1 MSNALVAHG
10 EKNVSLHAPSS
21 GTMGMIER
29 AVSDPHFNAENFKT
43 LVEFRDREIAR
54 AAEAAFNEAMAAAQ
68 GEMRPIEADGNN
80 PQTRSRYATYT
91 KLDKALRPIYNKHG
105 FGLSFNTVDSP
116 IAEHMRLL
124 CYVSH
129 IGGHTRTYQIDIPTD
144 GKGAKGNDM
153 MTKTHA
159 VGAGASYGMRYL
171 LKMIFNVLVGEDDR
185 DGNDVSEAQNVPAGF
200 SDWVLDLDLAAD
212 EGLAALKAAWDNSK
226 PEFKRHLAKHYHREH
241 EARKRKA
248 ANVSKEAGA

>member
-1 MSNALVAHG
+1 MSVIA
-10 EKNVSLHAPSS
+10 KNPAVVEMNMQPVST

-29 AVSDPHFNAENFKT
+29 AVTDPNFNAENFKT

-54 AAEAAFNEAMAAAQ
+54 AAESAFNAAMHAAQ
-68 GEMRPIEADGNN
+68 AEMRPIEADANN

-91 KLDKALRPIYNKHG
+91 KLDKALRPIYSKHG
-105 FGLSFNTVDSP
+105 FSQSFNSVDSP

-129 IGGHTRTYQIDIPTD
+129 VGGHTRTYQIDIPTD
-144 GKGAKGNDM
+144 GKGAKGNDV

-171 LKMIFNVLVGEDDR
+171 LKMIWNVLVGEDDV
-185 DGNDVSEAQNVPAGF
+185 DGNDVQSKAKAVDPAGF
-200 SDWVLDLDLAAD
+200 EDWSTDLDVAA
-212 EGLAALKAAWDNSK
+212 EGGPSSLKAAWDASK
-226 PEFKRHLAKHYHREH
+226 ADFRRHMVKHYLPEH

-248 ANVSKEAGA
+248 AKAVTA